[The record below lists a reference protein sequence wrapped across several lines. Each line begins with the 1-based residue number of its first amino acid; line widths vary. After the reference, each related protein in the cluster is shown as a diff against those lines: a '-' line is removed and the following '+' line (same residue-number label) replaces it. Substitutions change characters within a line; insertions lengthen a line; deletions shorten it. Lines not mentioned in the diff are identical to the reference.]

1 MSSVLLVADDAR
13 RNFRRQRIFRDQTNA
28 LDYLNDTEV
37 IEGYRLPRAF
47 LYKLIDLVNEDVKWL
62 KRRSQHQH
70 RY

>member
-13 RNFRRQRIFRDQTNA
+13 RNFRRQRIFRDRTNA

-37 IEGYRLPRAF
+37 IERYRLPRAF